1 MPLAPFL
8 HAALFLRPDRA
19 YRSKDKQMGA
29 FASVPDDCL
38 DKASD
43 WFAKEDFLCQ
53 RAVSRLARHAAR
65 RGIMRKVP
73 RKLGR
78 KYPPGWGQ
86 NLRVVRFDSTQVRP
100 PPATPLEMTAPPR
113 AVEAMGRVF
122 GPGCTNLSACGVS
135 VQSIAALH
143 SFVTSTNGGLL
154 ALHLRN
160 CAVSPDALFL
170 MCRASPNLLYLRG
183 PRFVSTPDAAI
194 AAIGEACPK
203 LQSVDF
209 STLGSPL
216 GPAERWGRV
225 FPRLQSLVVCPE
237 DHDDLP
243 ADAYQPTRIDYI
255 AEAARISSAV
265 ELDVDGCII
274 STEFVAAIVGTPV
287 GDRLTQFGH
296 GYRDTVI
303 EPEALLAA
311 VRGFP
316 NLTELCIPQGTTIP
330 SLRFMEDLARSRN
343 FESIFIGADGVT
355 NAHVLACLRNNSLKK
370 LELIWCHDITRDLLD
385 DMISTQA
392 ATLEDLNIT
401 YCAEDSPH
409 DDDLNR
415 PHGITFSALLR
426 LVQACPKLKRFH
438 WQHEET
444 APLAR
449 RTEDIAM
456 NNQMLEILRGRGGH
470 FHHEWR

>member
-1 MPLAPFL
+1 MRRISGAT
-8 HAALFLRPDRA
+8 
-19 YRSKDKQMGA
+19 KIMGA

-43 WFAKEDFLCQ
+43 WFEKKDFLCQ
-53 RAVSRLARHAAR
+53 RAVSPLARAAAR
-65 RGIMRKVP
+65 RGIRRKIVPSPHP
-73 RKLGR
+73 RKARRL
-78 KYPPGWGQ
+78 PGYDQ
-86 NLRVVRFDSTQVRP
+86 NARVVRFGSANPSVPVIPSPR
-100 PPATPLEMTAPPR
+100 EMTAPPR

-154 ALHLRN
+154 ALNLGN

-170 MCRASPNLLYLRG
+170 MCRASPNLLCLRG

-203 LQSVDF
+203 LQDVGF

-216 GPAERWGRV
+216 GPAERWGRA

-237 DHDDLP
+237 DHDE
-243 ADAYQPTRIDYI
+243 YRPTRLDDI

-274 STEFVAAIVGTPV
+274 TTEFIAAIVGTPV
-287 GDRLTQFGH
+287 GDRITQFGTSH

-303 EPEALLAA
+303 EPEAFLAA

-316 NLTELCIPQGTTIP
+316 NLTELCIPQGMTIP
-330 SLRFMEDLARSRN
+330 SPRFVEDLARSRN
-343 FESIFIGADGVT
+343 FESIFIGAYGFT
-355 NAHVLACLRNNSLKK
+355 NAHILACVRNNSLKK
-370 LELIWCHDITRDLLD
+370 LELVWCHEITRDVLD
-385 DMISTQA
+385 DIVSTQA
-392 ATLEDLNIT
+392 ATLEKLDII

-426 LVQACPKLKRFH
+426 LARACPKLTTLH
-438 WQHEET
+438 WQHEEI
-444 APLAR
+444 PLLER
-449 RTEDIAM
+449 HTEGKIAKK
-456 NNQMLEILRGRGGH
+456 NQIHDILRGRGGE

>member
-1 MPLAPFL
+1 
-8 HAALFLRPDRA
+8 
-19 YRSKDKQMGA
+19 MGA

-38 DKASD
+38 DKASE
-43 WFAKEDFLCQ
+43 WYAKKDFLCQ
-53 RAVSRLARHAAR
+53 RAVSPLAREAAR
-65 RGIMRKVP
+65 RGIRRKIVPSPHPRKV
-73 RKLGR
+73 RRL
-78 KYPPGWGQ
+78 PGYDQ
-86 NLRVVRFDSTQVRP
+86 NARVVRFGSATRSTVGRE
-100 PPATPLEMTAPPR
+100 LTAPPR

-135 VQSIAALH
+135 VQSIAALY
-143 SFVTSTNGGLL
+143 SFVTSTKGGLL
-154 ALHLRN
+154 TLNLRN

-170 MCRASPNLLYLRG
+170 MCRASPNLLSLGG

-203 LQSVDF
+203 LQYVAF

-237 DHDDLP
+237 DHDD
-243 ADAYQPTRIDYI
+243 YQPTRLDDI

-265 ELDVDGCII
+265 ELDVEGCII
-274 STEFVAAIVGTPV
+274 TTEFIAAIVDTPV

-303 EPEALLAA
+303 EPDALLAA
-311 VRGFP
+311 ARGFP

-330 SLRFMEDLARSRN
+330 SPRFVEDLARSRN

-392 ATLEDLNIT
+392 ATLEQLDIT
-401 YCAEDSPH
+401 YCAHDSPH

-426 LVQACPKLKRFH
+426 LVRACQKLTKLH

-444 APLAR
+444 QR
-449 RTEDIAM
+449 RAFLITEDVAM
-456 NNQMLEILRGRGGH
+456 NNQMLHILRGRGGH

>member
-1 MPLAPFL
+1 
-8 HAALFLRPDRA
+8 
-19 YRSKDKQMGA
+19 
-29 FASVPDDCL
+29 
-38 DKASD
+38 
-43 WFAKEDFLCQ
+43 
-53 RAVSRLARHAAR
+53 
-65 RGIMRKVP
+65 
-73 RKLGR
+73 
-78 KYPPGWGQ
+78 
-86 NLRVVRFDSTQVRP
+86 
-100 PPATPLEMTAPPR
+100 
-113 AVEAMGRVF
+113 
-122 GPGCTNLSACGVS
+122 
-135 VQSIAALH
+135 
-143 SFVTSTNGGLL
+143 
-154 ALHLRN
+154 
-160 CAVSPDALFL
+160 
-170 MCRASPNLLYLRG
+170 
-183 PRFVSTPDAAI
+183 
-194 AAIGEACPK
+194 
-203 LQSVDF
+203 
-209 STLGSPL
+209 
-216 GPAERWGRV
+216 
-225 FPRLQSLVVCPE
+225 
-237 DHDDLP
+237 
-243 ADAYQPTRIDYI
+243 
-255 AEAARISSAV
+255 
-265 ELDVDGCII
+265 
-274 STEFVAAIVGTPV
+274 
-287 GDRLTQFGH
+287 
-296 GYRDTVI
+296 

-311 VRGFP
+311 ARGFP
-316 NLTELCIPQGTTIP
+316 NLTELCIPQGTTIH
-330 SLRFMEDLARSRN
+330 SLRFVEDLARSRN

>member
-1 MPLAPFL
+1 
-8 HAALFLRPDRA
+8 
-19 YRSKDKQMGA
+19 MGA
-29 FASVPDDCL
+29 FASVPEDCL

-53 RAVSRLARHAAR
+53 RAVSPLARDAAR
-65 RGIMRKVP
+65 RGIRRKIVPPHP
-73 RKLGR
+73 RKARRL
-78 KYPPGWGQ
+78 PGFDQ
-86 NLRVVRFDSTQVRP
+86 NARVVRFGSANPSVPVIPSPR
-100 PPATPLEMTAPPR
+100 EMTAPPR

-154 ALHLRN
+154 ALHLRH

-243 ADAYQPTRIDYI
+243 ADAYQPTRLDDI

-265 ELDVDGCII
+265 ELDVEGCII
-274 STEFVAAIVGTPV
+274 TTEFIAAIVGTPV

-296 GYRDTVI
+296 GYRDTAI

-311 VRGFP
+311 ARGFP

-343 FESIFIGADGVT
+343 FESIFIGADGMT

>member
-1 MPLAPFL
+1 
-8 HAALFLRPDRA
+8 
-19 YRSKDKQMGA
+19 MGA

-53 RAVSRLARHAAR
+53 RAVSPLAREAAR
-65 RGIMRKVP
+65 RGVRRKIVPSPHP
-73 RKLGR
+73 RKARRL
-78 KYPPGWGQ
+78 PGYDQ
-86 NLRVVRFDSTQVRP
+86 NARVVRFSSA
-100 PPATPLEMTAPPR
+100 ATGLGPFSPSPWEMTAPPR

-135 VQSIAALH
+135 VQSIAALY
-143 SFVTSTNGGLL
+143 SFVTSTKGGLL
-154 ALHLRN
+154 TLNLRN

-170 MCRASPNLLYLRG
+170 MCRASPNLLCLRG

-203 LQSVDF
+203 LQNVEF
-209 STLGSPL
+209 STLGSSL
-216 GPAERWGRV
+216 GPMERWGRV
-225 FPRLQSLVVCPE
+225 FPQLQSLEVCPE
-237 DHDDLP
+237 NHED
-243 ADAYQPTRIDYI
+243 YQPTRLHDI

-265 ELDVDGCII
+265 ELDVEGCII
-274 STEFVAAIVGTPV
+274 TTEFIAAIVGTPV

-296 GYRDTVI
+296 GYRDTVV

-311 VRGFP
+311 ARGFP
-316 NLTELCIPQGTTIP
+316 SLTELCIPQGMTIP
-330 SLRFMEDLARSRN
+330 SPRFVEDLARSRN
-343 FESIFIGADGVT
+343 FESIYISADGVT

-392 ATLEDLNIT
+392 ATLEKLNIT
-401 YCAEDSPH
+401 YCAEGSPH

-426 LVQACPKLKRFH
+426 LVRACPKLTH
-438 WQHEET
+438 IQWQHEET
-444 APLAR
+444 ARNIGL
-449 RTEDIAM
+449 EDVEK
-456 NNQMLEILRGRGGH
+456 NNKMLEILRGRGGE

>member
-1 MPLAPFL
+1 
-8 HAALFLRPDRA
+8 
-19 YRSKDKQMGA
+19 MGA
-29 FASVPDDCL
+29 FASVPEDCL

-154 ALHLRN
+154 ALNLGN

-170 MCRASPNLLYLRG
+170 MCRASPNLLCLRG

-203 LQSVDF
+203 LQDVSF
-209 STLGSPL
+209 STLGSSL

-225 FPRLQSLVVCPE
+225 FPQLQSLGVCPVGRSQ
-237 DHDDLP
+237 
-243 ADAYQPTRIDYI
+243 YQPTRIDYI

-265 ELDVDGCII
+265 KLDVEGCHI

-296 GYRDTVI
+296 GYRDTAI

-311 VRGFP
+311 ARGFP

-343 FESIFIGADGVT
+343 FESIFIGADGMT

-426 LVQACPKLKRFH
+426 LVRACPRLKHFH
-438 WQHEET
+438 WQHEEI
-444 APLAR
+444 PLLER
-449 RTEDIAM
+449 HTEGKIAKK
-456 NNQMLEILRGRGGH
+456 NQIHDILRGRGGK
-470 FHHEWR
+470 FDHEWL

>member
-1 MPLAPFL
+1 
-8 HAALFLRPDRA
+8 
-19 YRSKDKQMGA
+19 MGA
-29 FASVPDDCL
+29 FASVPEDCL

-43 WFAKEDFLCQ
+43 WFEKKDFLCQ
-53 RAVSRLARHAAR
+53 RAVSPLARDAAR

-73 RKLGR
+73 RRSLPSLHPG
-78 KYPPGWGQ
+78 YAPGWGQ
-86 NLRVVRFDSTQVRP
+86 NLRGVLFDSASAPLPVT
-100 PPATPLEMTAPPR
+100 TPLEMTASPR
-113 AVEAMGRVF
+113 AVEAMARVF
-122 GPGCTNLSACGVS
+122 GPGCTKLDACGVS

-170 MCRASPNLLYLRG
+170 MCRASPNLLNLQG

-203 LQSVDF
+203 LQSVGF
-209 STLGSPL
+209 STLGSSL

-225 FPRLQSLVVCPE
+225 FPQLQSLGVCPVGRGQ
-237 DHDDLP
+237 
-243 ADAYQPTRIDYI
+243 YQPTRIDYI

-265 ELDVDGCII
+265 VLDVDGCHI

-287 GDRLTQFGH
+287 GDRITQFANRD
-296 GYRDTVI
+296 GYKDTVI
-303 EPEALLAA
+303 DPEAFLAA

-330 SLRFMEDLARSRN
+330 SIRFIEDLARSRN
-343 FESIFIGADGVT
+343 FESIFINDGDGIT
-355 NAHVLACLRNNSLKK
+355 NAHILACVRNNRLKK
-370 LELIWCHDITRDLLD
+370 LELVWCHEITRDVLD
-385 DMISTQA
+385 DIVSTQA
-392 ATLEDLNIT
+392 ATLEKLDII

-426 LVQACPKLKRFH
+426 LVRACPKLTTLH
-438 WQHEET
+438 WQHEEI
-444 APLAR
+444 PLLER
-449 RTEDIAM
+449 HTGDKIAKK
-456 NNQMLEILRGRGGH
+456 NQIHDILRGRGGK
-470 FHHEWR
+470 FHHEWL

>member
-1 MPLAPFL
+1 
-8 HAALFLRPDRA
+8 
-19 YRSKDKQMGA
+19 MGA
-29 FASVPDDCL
+29 FASVPEDCL

-53 RAVSRLARHAAR
+53 RAVSPLARDAAR

-154 ALHLRN
+154 ALCLTDT
-160 CAVSPDALFL
+160 AVSPDALFL
-170 MCRASPNLLYLRG
+170 MCRASPNLLHLRG

-203 LQSVDF
+203 LQDVDF
-209 STLGSPL
+209 STLGSHL

-225 FPRLQSLVVCPE
+225 FPQLQSLVVCPE
-237 DHDDLP
+237 DHGY
-243 ADAYQPTRIDYI
+243 YQPTRLDYI
-255 AEAARISSAV
+255 AEAARVSSAV
-265 ELDVDGCII
+265 KLDVDGCII
-274 STEFVAAIVGTPV
+274 TEYFVASIVGTPV
-287 GDRLTQFGH
+287 GDRLTQFGTSH

-303 EPEALLAA
+303 ELEAFLAA
-311 VRGFP
+311 ARGFP
-316 NLTELCIPQGTTIP
+316 NLTELCIPQGMTIP
-330 SLRFMEDLARSRN
+330 SPRFIEDLSRLRN

-370 LELIWCHDITRDLLD
+370 LELIWCYDITRDVLD
-385 DMISTQA
+385 DIVSTQA
-392 ATLEDLNIT
+392 ATLEELAIIL
-401 YCAEDSPH
+401 CAEDSPH
-409 DDDLNR
+409 DDDLYY
-415 PHGITFSALLR
+415 PLGITFSALLR
-426 LVQACPKLKRFH
+426 LVRACPKLTKLH
-438 WQHEET
+438 WQHVRRDGDVTRSILTSGGTMCEL
-444 APLAR
+444 LA
-449 RTEDIAM
+449 E
-456 NNQMLEILRGRGGH
+456 RGGRFRH
-470 FHHEWR
+470 DWT